1 MNQVNLPEYISKL
14 QGWFLENVWTIDA
27 FVQGVVILGAF
38 IIAQAGYKAL
48 NAKLS
53 KRINDLNV
61 SFRAKLILH
70 NILRLLAP
78 FTAIIILFLIEL
90 MAISLKLDIDFGL
103 VDATIQL
110 ALAWIVVRLSVQF
123 IQNSFIRNIFT
134 FSIWTIAALSI
145 LGVLDQTVMTLDA
158 VGMTMGGFRLSL
170 LTVVK
175 GMFALFFLL
184 YAAMFISSLLERRI
198 QRTKGLTATS
208 KVLINKVI
216 RITLVSLALLIGI
229 TTAGV
234 DLSLLAVFGGAVG
247 LGVGFGLQKGV
258 SNLFSGMLLLL
269 DKSIKPGDIIELQG
283 TFGWVDH
290 MGARYTSIV
299 TRDNKSF
306 LVPNEDFVT
315 QQVVNWSHGNT
326 LVRLEVAF
334 GVDYKSNPHKVKE
347 IAEKAALASDRICDD
362 PAPVC
367 HLVEFGDSSL
377 DFKLRFWIKDAEKG
391 VTNMRGAVMLALWDA
406 FKENGIAIP
415 YPHRE
420 VYVHEVKTLPP
431 ANSPKNNPKK
441 KTAEGEG

>member
-1 MNQVNLPEYISKL
+1 MVNQVYLTEQLVRL
-14 QGWFLENVWTIDA
+14 QNWLLENIWTMDA
-27 FVQGVVILGAF
+27 FIQGVLIFIAF
-38 IIAQAGYKAL
+38 GLSHLGYKSL
-48 NAKLS
+48 NINLS
-53 KRINDLNV
+53 KRINDLGV

-70 NILRLLAP
+70 NILRLFAP
-78 FTAIIILFLIEL
+78 FAAVVMLFIAELIGVS
-90 MAISLKLDIDFGL
+90 MKAGVDFGL
-103 VDATIQL
+103 IDAVIQL
-110 ALAWIVVRLSVQF
+110 TLAWIVVRLSVQF

-134 FSIWTIAALSI
+134 FTIWTIAALSI
-145 LGVLDQTVMTLDA
+145 LGVLDQTVTTLDA
-158 VGMTMGGFRLSL
+158 FGMSMGGFRLSL

-184 YAAMFISSLLERRI
+184 YAAIFLASLLERRI
-198 QRTKGLTATS
+198 QRTQGLTATS
-208 KVLINKVI
+208 KVLINKIV
-216 RITLVSLALLIGI
+216 RVTLVSLALLVGI

-269 DKSIKPGDIIELQG
+269 DKSIKPGDIIELEG
-283 TFGWVDH
+283 TFGWVDQ

-306 LVPNEDFVT
+306 LVPNEDFIT

-326 LVRLEVAF
+326 LVRLEVEF
-334 GVDYKSNPHKVKE
+334 GVDYRSDPHKVKD
-347 IAEKAALASDRICDD
+347 IAEKAAIAHERICED
-362 PAPVC
+362 PLPIC

-377 DFKLRFWIKDAEKG
+377 NFKLRFWIKDAHKG

-406 FKENGIAIP
+406 FKENDIAIP

-420 VYVHEVKTLPP
+420 VYIHEVEKLPVPEYKPEKSAPKT
-431 ANSPKNNPKK
+431 K
-441 KTAEGEG
+441 